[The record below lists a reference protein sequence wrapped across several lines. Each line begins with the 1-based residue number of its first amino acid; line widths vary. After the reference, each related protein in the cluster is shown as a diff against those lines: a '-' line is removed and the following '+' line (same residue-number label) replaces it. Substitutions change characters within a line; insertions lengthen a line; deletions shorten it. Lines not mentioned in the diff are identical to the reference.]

1 MKSVLK
7 ERKMKILIVEDE
19 IIPANYLKKVL
30 MHEGYELL
38 PIEDKGQKAIMV
50 AKQEKPDIILMDVM
64 LKDNVS
70 GCDAA
75 LAISQENPNILIVFL
90 TAFSD
95 NEMIDFAVKSKA
107 FGYLLKPYRD
117 KEILAT
123 LELAKAQLNNP
134 IPLKENKRENETLEL
149 VDGYSYDKTT
159 ETLFFK
165 TQEVHCGPKALKL
178 ITLLCKQKNSTV
190 KLEEI
195 LETLWETSKTQQTL
209 RSLIHRIREQTSPNL
224 IINVNKL
231 GYRIGLKKV

>member
-1 MKSVLK
+1 MKFVLK
-7 ERKMKILIVEDE
+7 EKKMKILIVEDE

-30 MHEGYELL
+30 VHEGYEVLA
-38 PIEDKGQKAIMV
+38 IVSKGQEAIYV
-50 AKQEKPDIILMDVM
+50 AKREKPHIILMDVM
-64 LKDNVS
+64 LKDNIS

-117 KEILAT
+117 NEILAT
-123 LELAKAQLNNP
+123 LQLAKAQLDNP
-134 IPLKENKRENETLEL
+134 PSSKEDKKENEKLEL
-149 VDGYSYDKTT
+149 VDGYSYDKST

-165 TQEVHCGPKALKL
+165 TQEVHCGPKALQL
-178 ITLLCKQKNSTV
+178 ISLLCKQKNATV
-190 KLEEI
+190 KIEDI
-195 LETLWETSKTQQTL
+195 LEALWDTVKPQQTL

-224 IINVNKL
+224 IVNVNKL
-231 GYRIGLKKV
+231 GYKIGIK